1 MSTNPKK
8 ILIIPAAG
16 IGSRMELDLPKQ
28 YLKLSNNKTILDNTI
43 LALLK
48 EPFFDLVIVSLSN
61 EDKYWIESEFA
72 NHSLVKTCIG
82 GETRFHSV
90 YNALKFI
97 KDIAKEEDWIFVHDA
112 ARPCINIKSV
122 EKLLKEIADSNINSN
137 SGILAIKAF
146 ETVKESTNNKI
157 IKTLNRENIWLA
169 QTPQLSKYGEL
180 LKAFNYC
187 SNNNLVNSVTD
198 EASALELYGNK
209 PIIVEGLRSNI
220 KVTKQEDLE
229 FVEFFLNRK

>member
-1 MSTNPKK
+1 
-8 ILIIPAAG
+8 
-16 IGSRMELDLPKQ
+16 MELDLPKQ

-48 EPFFDLVIVSLSN
+48 EPFFDLVIISLSDK
-61 EDKYWIESEFA
+61 DKYWIESEFA

-82 GETRFHSV
+82 GKTRFHSV
-90 YNALKFI
+90 YNALSFI
-97 KDIAKEEDWIFVHDA
+97 KDSTDKEDWIFVHDA
-112 ARPCINIKSV
+112 ARPCINIENVK
-122 EKLLKEIADSNINSN
+122 KLFKEVSNSNVNSN
-137 SGILAIKAF
+137 SGILAVKAF
-146 ETVKESTNNKI
+146 ETVKECTNSQI
-157 IKTLNRENIWLA
+157 TKTLNRENIWLA

-198 EASALELYGNK
+198 EASALELYGDN

-220 KVTKQEDLE
+220 KVTKQEDIE
-229 FVEFFLNRK
+229 FVEFFLYQNNKS